1 MTRDIRR
8 NLLEQIAGNSVDS
21 DPNMRVS
28 EHERICVSLDSAS
41 TASASSTGE
50 AHMRLLESA
59 YLLSNLSVERAA
71 ALFSST
77 SAAMVEMAQRFLSV
91 PPMVWNG
98 LVLGFI

>member
-8 NLLEQIAGNSVDS
+8 NLLEQIAGTSTDG

-28 EHERICVSLDSAS
+28 EHERIRVSL
-41 TASASSTGE
+41 ASSSSPSEE

-77 SAAMVEMAQRFLSV
+77 SAAMMEMGQHFLSV
-91 PPMVWNG
+91 PPTVWNG
-98 LVLGFI
+98 